1 MKLSYLLLAGI
12 VAGEGNS
19 TNNQTNWTT
28 ENHFC
33 AMDKDL
39 MISPSCNVTFT
50 ELNVINK
57 SIRKNL
63 VSLVRTDFFKYFKI
77 DPDKQCT
84 FWDNNDGLCFSR
96 DCMVDVVTDWDS
108 LPEIWQPEVLGGL
121 DEAQDASGSDEKEWT
136 FLDDLCAESQQQSKP
151 KPLLDVDDNNYC
163 DINDFS
169 GENAVLVDLTKN
181 PERFTGYGGQQSSQI
196 WTSIYGENCSPLGKD
211 LVKSGKASQDE
222 VSMARDVF
230 FRFVS
235 GLHASIGTHLSND
248 HLNTENG
255 KWEPNLDLFMLRVG
269 NFPDRVTNIYFNYA
283 VIAKS
288 LWKIKPYLSRIE
300 FCNDYDDPVKSKI
313 LSIVSKLDS
322 SIFNEDLLFQNDL
335 SSSLK
340 NEFRARFKNVTKI
353 MDCVHCDRCKLW
365 GKVQTTGMATSLK
378 ILFDLDEADESSK
391 QKFVDKLTKYELI
404 ALFNTFDKLS
414 ESVEYINNFEK
425 LYKRREGGDSYTNFF
440 QNNFFK
446 ILEKMKKGWS
456 TINDSVSNNKE
467 YNNSVQNS
475 ESISDPSE
483 ESMTSLVKDAVEEV
497 KNSTKSSLSD
507 NDEFITAKLSE
518 NNENIEEN
526 KLEDKLNEQE
536 AFADLKMPIRKKKLT
551 KKKSNGTLDIW
562 INAWHTETHNVMEA
576 IKFILRSYID
586 LPRNLWRLT
595 IVTVN
600 KLWNNFVGVANY
612 VSEEP
617 GEEII
622 YDLDFQ

>member
-1 MKLSYLLLAGI
+1 
-12 VAGEGNS
+12 
-19 TNNQTNWTT
+19 
-28 ENHFC
+28 
-33 AMDKDL
+33 
-39 MISPSCNVTFT
+39 
-50 ELNVINK
+50 
-57 SIRKNL
+57 
-63 VSLVRTDFFKYFKI
+63 
-77 DPDKQCT
+77 
-84 FWDNNDGLCFSR
+84 
-96 DCMVDVVTDWDS
+96 
-108 LPEIWQPEVLGGL
+108 
-121 DEAQDASGSDEKEWT
+121 
-136 FLDDLCAESQQQSKP
+136 
-151 KPLLDVDDNNYC
+151 
-163 DINDFS
+163 
-169 GENAVLVDLTKN
+169 
-181 PERFTGYGGQQSSQI
+181 
-196 WTSIYGENCSPLGKD
+196 
-211 LVKSGKASQDE
+211 
-222 VSMARDVF
+222 
-230 FRFVS
+230 
-235 GLHASIGTHLSND
+235 
-248 HLNTENG
+248 
-255 KWEPNLDLFMLRVG
+255 
-269 NFPDRVTNIYFNYA
+269 
-283 VIAKS
+283 
-288 LWKIKPYLSRIE
+288 
-300 FCNDYDDPVKSKI
+300 
-313 LSIVSKLDS
+313 
-322 SIFNEDLLFQNDL
+322 
-335 SSSLK
+335 
-340 NEFRARFKNVTKI
+340 

-467 YNNSVQNS
+467 YNNSAQNS

-497 KNSTKSSLSD
+497 KNTTKSSLSD
-507 NDEFITAKLSE
+507 NDEFLTAKLSE